1 MLLAAVLF
9 IAAFIFLRV
18 FPDARSHP
26 AKAVFQAYLV
36 AVAGSY
42 FVFFWIRG
50 QTLPMK
56 TWHLRVA
63 NANGEALTRSL
74 ALWRYFYALP
84 GTVLAGVG
92 FVWAF
97 IDRDRQF
104 LHDRLAGTRILDISA
119 GLKPRPLRTNSRA
132 DRA

>member
-9 IAAFIFLRV
+9 VAAFIFLRI
-18 FPDARSHP
+18 FPDARSDP
-26 AKAVFQAYLV
+26 ARTVFQAYLV

-42 FVFFWIRG
+42 FVFFRTRG

-56 TWHLRVA
+56 TWRLQVA
-63 NANGEALTRSL
+63 DAHGERLTRSR
-74 ALWRYFYALP
+74 ALWRYLYAAL

-92 FVWAF
+92 FVWAC
-97 IDRDRQF
+97 IDRDREF
-104 LHDRLAGTRILDISA
+104 LHDRLAGTRILNA
-119 GLKPRPLRTNSRA
+119 GPEPARPQTSSRA